1 MAPLTALDS
10 RAMADLRPPGTRHR
24 SRIVALQVLYETD
37 MIGRDASA
45 VLERRIEEDSL
56 SAAMAEFA
64 RTLVD
69 GVLENREEIDKI
81 VMTFA
86 PSWPIQQMA
95 VVDRNILRVAIFEIV
110 LGGETP
116 PKVAINE
123 AVELAKVFASDSSPK
138 FVNGVLGS
146 VMGIASAR

>member
-1 MAPLTALDS
+1 
-10 RAMADLRPPGTRHR
+10 
-24 SRIVALQVLYETD
+24 

-56 SAAMAEFA
+56 SVAMAEFA
-64 RTLVD
+64 RTLVT

-81 VMTFA
+81 VMKFA

-146 VMGIASAR
+146 VMETASAR

>member
-1 MAPLTALDS
+1 
-10 RAMADLRPPGTRHR
+10 MADTRPPTTRRH

-37 MIGRDASA
+37 MAGRDMAG

-56 SAAMAEFA
+56 STEVAGFA
-64 RTLVD
+64 RTLVN

-81 VMTFA
+81 VARFA
-86 PSWPIQQMA
+86 PSWPIHQMA
-95 VVDRNILRVAIFEIV
+95 VVDRNILRVAIFEII

-146 VMGIASAR
+146 VMETVSAG